1 MFDQEVEWSCAI
13 EDEIL
18 ELTCHTFLNVY
29 IQRASFGRSFVNGK
43 TLCDGDKGEDSK
55 SVDIGQNCLEQAVI
69 STKARK
75 ACRGQSSCSI
85 PVTAKMAV
93 LEYNCKDLKRELR
106 TDYICGMC
114 IIVKVGVYT
123 FFLFS
128 GVLPLG
134 LLRHFRR
141 LSHHCPAA
149 GTARNSTTLTWH
161 SFYRTLWQIWK
172 NLSKCLSRT

>member
-18 ELTCHTFLNVY
+18 ELTCHTFLTVY
-29 IQRASFGRSFVNGK
+29 IQRASFGRSFANGK

-55 SVDIGQNCLEQAVI
+55 SVDVGQKCLEQAVV
-69 STKARK
+69 TAKARK

-85 PVTAKMAV
+85 PVTTNMAA
-93 LEYNCKDLKRELR
+93 LEYDCKDLKRELR
-106 TDYICGMC
+106 TDHICGMC
-114 IIVKVGVYT
+114 ATVKVRMYNL
-123 FFLFS
+123 FLFS

-141 LSHHCPAA
+141 LPHHCPTS
-149 GTARNSTTLTWH
+149 GNTRN
-161 SFYRTLWQIWK
+161 
-172 NLSKCLSRT
+172 